1 MPFARVYTLGEV
13 NRILQESE
21 GRPSP
26 STQEPGHALALHVD
40 ARGLQ
45 LSDRVQPGGRAVTG
59 GLSEDRLAELEAA
72 GGRSPSQ
79 VRVPLPRPIGNP
91 GHQSITAPGRPFIM
105 GWLKTPGPTNK
116 QDVLNTWANFEL
128 EQAKIARVAHI
139 AQLSASNKKKSV
151 LKGAQLANEPPL
163 TAISRNKEGELK
175 LNYALDFEGK
185 EFSGAFADRQ
195 QAVQIARD
203 LLNCPEGQSALARMD
218 RDILCKRVEIKV
230 SVPNVLND
238 VAVKI
243 HLSSRDTIG
252 GETPVLT
259 DISEAYM
266 LVDRLSTGDIHIQ
279 TFYPIA

>member
-45 LSDRVQPGGRAVTG
+45 LSDRVQPSGRAVTG

-72 GGRSPSQ
+72 GGRSPSK

-139 AQLSASNKKKSV
+139 AQLSASNKKKNV
-151 LKGAQLANEPPL
+151 DNAAKLANGPPL
-163 TAISRNKEGELK
+163 TTISRNKEAELQR
-175 LNYALDFEGK
+175 NYNLDFEGK

-195 QAVQIARD
+195 QAVQIACE
-203 LLNCPEGQSALARMD
+203 LLNSTYGQSVLAEMD
-218 RDILCKRVEIKV
+218 QNLSRTRVEIHMPI
-230 SVPNVLND
+230 PNVINNM
-238 VAVKI
+238 AVKI
-243 HLSSRDTIG
+243 HLSSRDTLG
-252 GETPVLT
+252 GDTPLLT
-259 DISEAYM
+259 DISRAFM
-266 LVDRLSTGDIHIQ
+266 VVDRLSTGDIHIQ

>member
-1 MPFARVYTLGEV
+1 MPFAKVYTFSEV

-26 STQEPGHALALHVD
+26 TNQEPGHALALHVN

-45 LSDRVQPGGRAVTG
+45 LSDRLQPGGRAITG
-59 GLSEDRLAELEAA
+59 GLSEDRIAELDAA
-72 GGRSPSQ
+72 DGRSPSK

-91 GHQSITAPGRPFIM
+91 GHQSITTPGRSFVM
-105 GWLKTPGPTNK
+105 GWLKTPGPANR